1 MSSGLYYAVSGFKS
15 QEKAMEI
22 LSNNLANV
30 STMGFK
36 EDKASFKGVYPGI
49 TTPMTI
55 ETPDDQR
62 QLMLARK
69 MNMGYPGISDI
80 QVDFSNG
87 QMQYTGNEQDVA
99 IQGKGFFVVDT
110 PQGELYTRQGNFTLN
125 EKNEMVNFDGYHLK
139 GIKQEE
145 GEPIVIQGTEIAV
158 DEDGAVSFFVDNG
171 GIFNEKGTQVD
182 TLKIVDFKDYA
193 QLHKVGDNYYKHT
206 GSAENEVKA
215 EECEVM
221 QSHTELS
228 NVSVVK
234 EMIRMISIARICE
247 SYQKVIHSLDEMDM
261 QATREVGAVV

>member
-1 MSSGLYYAVSGFKS
+1 MSSGLYYAVSGFRS

-22 LSNNLANV
+22 LSNNLANT
-30 STMGFK
+30 STRGFK

-49 TTPMTI
+49 TNPMTI
-55 ETPDDQR
+55 DTPDDQR

-80 QVDFSNG
+80 KVDFSNG
-87 QMQYTGNEQDVA
+87 QVQYTGNEMDVA
-99 IQGKGFFVVDT
+99 IQGKGFFAVDT
-110 PQGELYTRQGNFTLN
+110 PQGELYTRKGSFTLN
-125 EKNEMVNFDGYHLK
+125 EKNELVNFDGYRLK
-139 GIKQEE
+139 GIKTEE
-145 GEPIVIQGTEIAV
+145 GEPIIIQGTEISI
-158 DEDGAVSFFVDNG
+158 DGDGAISFFVDNS

-182 TLKIVDFKDYA
+182 TLKLVDFKDYA
-193 QLHKVGDNYYKHT
+193 QLQKVGDTYYKHT

-215 EECEVM
+215 EECELM
-221 QSHTELS
+221 QSHAELS